1 MLSSEVEKLFR
12 AFAEERKRALPQFT
26 PDGIPITLEN
36 KFGRIRSQ
44 KRCHTR
50 IRNEQNAP

>member
-26 PDGIPITLEN
+26 PDGILITLEN
-36 KFGRIRSQ
+36 KFGRIQSQ